1 MISFSVFT
9 PTYNRAAY
17 LPNVYR
23 SLREQTFRNFEW
35 IIVNDG
41 SQDSTDE
48 IVKNFMSENLI
59 KIKYIIQ
66 SNRGKHIAQNRATE
80 IAEGELFLPLDSDD
94 TIIST
99 ALEILW
105 NAWMSINVEKRE
117 KYSGVGVHC
126 MDVNGRIIGDL
137 WPSDFFDSNDLEIFF
152 KYKIRGEKWGPIR
165 TDIMRSYQ
173 NVEVKGHFLSESTM
187 WFRIAEKYQKK
198 YINKAIRIYEIHDDS
213 ISRRIKDSKIDENAE
228 SKLHANLIY
237 INEFWDWYW
246 TYDRRGGILICL
258 SALKAALNCNIPLII
273 GKETLIHRI
282 QPRVARLIIGVF
294 SPYKILFLCRHRK

>member
-1 MISFSVFT
+1 MVFRMISFSVFT

-117 KYSGVGVHC
+117 KLL
-126 MDVNGRIIGDL
+126 R
-137 WPSDFFDSNDLEIFF
+137 
-152 KYKIRGEKWGPIR
+152 
-165 TDIMRSYQ
+165 
-173 NVEVKGHFLSESTM
+173 
-187 WFRIAEKYQKK
+187 
-198 YINKAIRIYEIHDDS
+198 
-213 ISRRIKDSKIDENAE
+213 
-228 SKLHANLIY
+228 
-237 INEFWDWYW
+237 
-246 TYDRRGGILICL
+246 
-258 SALKAALNCNIPLII
+258 
-273 GKETLIHRI
+273 
-282 QPRVARLIIGVF
+282 
-294 SPYKILFLCRHRK
+294 